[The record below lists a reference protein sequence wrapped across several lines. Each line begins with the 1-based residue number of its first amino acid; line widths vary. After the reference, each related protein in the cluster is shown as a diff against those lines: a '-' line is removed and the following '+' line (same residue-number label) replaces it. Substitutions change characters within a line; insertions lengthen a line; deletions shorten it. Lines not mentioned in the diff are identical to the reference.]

1 MTPRTHHT
9 WEATGVTGYP
19 ITHPIVGQGDLFTK
33 FRSYLKL
40 VSGEE
45 NRFAHVF
52 AVVAPWGVGKSRL
65 GYEIVAQVNDASKG
79 WKVRGADGAL
89 TEARL
94 FDDDAER
101 EQHLA
106 LYIRYSQVANRAL
119 NLDNWFAPAV
129 YKALTSLA
137 EGRFDSS
144 IQHQIAKQAHARLI
158 AEGFGPKALAA
169 AMELGQHDESVIY
182 GDTALATRLCNAA
195 FEALKP
201 AGIRYVV
208 VVLDELETAAERATS
223 GIEVEDA
230 RAMDGRAI
238 TMLKRAVEQIGQ
250 GGLDRHGIETVS
262 KAVKEEDAR
271 ARFPWLRFVVLCSP
285 AIGDE
290 LKEVQSTDR
299 RFEIVDLQRNAFS
312 DVRAFV
318 RSLHDEGRLLRPYP
332 PGLVEAAYMM
342 SGGNFGWFNVVM
354 AVVDQVLQQHRGD
367 APPAVEAVFRRA
379 IEVSNRVASYVLDHR
394 ALDEVDVPAAL
405 RASVER
411 LLYGQVPLPSRHLPD
426 VGALLAARNAHGEPV
441 ALRFHRAAWRLR
453 DCTQILIRN
462 RFQRLPGTSKWTAPG
477 IPEAIDLERLLDD
490 LSTLA
495 VREPVGAEPDATTVL
510 LPSTQGDFLQ
520 LLDLLHPHP
529 AVEEAGRVLW
539 NELVG
544 GSALPEGGATHVGPS
559 VEMLRRLDI
568 RLRKASIGAVLRD
581 PEENAAYA
589 ATVDSLRLSDEDR
602 AVRALTGALRLL
614 DEAWALDPERL
625 TLGGALAIR
634 TPKDKG
640 LVDFKGLWLHPK
652 GTAALAWARGDAEL
666 LALVKA
672 VAEHQKSEG
681 RYPVLVFTGDYDL
694 PDRFAKA
701 NIAEFVRARDHVVVV
716 HLNSG
721 EEAALVGIGLPTT
734 SWKGFRLRRDGF
746 TTRFSERL
754 NRIKSPIARLVRD
767 WRHVAT
773 THGVIAWPIRPTGT
787 LKPESLD
794 RLVDGWRR
802 VMLEKGSVALEVAGD
817 VKGLDFGPLL
827 QDIEKLGLSPAAG
840 PRGYT
845 ASDSAGLWRGEGGSA
860 RPEVPAFLLRSV
872 VLRLVRDPG
881 LDLDFDA
888 VRSDWLWGYT
898 WDGNRPVD
906 IFREWMVVACQLGWA
921 RNVGEAKKARYVF
934 IPRQELRARLD
945 AAHNWLDSQYPA
957 VYQGL
962 VDLLG
967 NGQVDAHFKPGSGT
981 KFVAAEKHLGD
992 AEAALVKLDALEAN
1006 PPFDADLATAV
1017 TWFVQATRLRLHAAE
1032 RVGRVF
1038 DRERY
1043 DGLPADLD
1051 LRILHLLDEE
1061 RPLWERVRL
1070 AEHFAL
1076 AVKSLAKRI
1085 RKRVPKLRDE
1095 LNLAS
1100 GSSSGFP
1107 IALFTKP
1114 LVKIDHI
1121 VDPGLTGD
1129 DPESTTKRVQHAKV
1143 DTLAWYL
1150 KELRV
1155 ADAMDALRRLAREVG
1170 VGNKASEDKALDDI
1184 EGDILRGWADIRDRL
1199 AAARTNVVSLSG
1211 RIHALEDALADPPTD
1226 LQLPTGV
1233 GLEQVSG
1240 RPALIEGQLDES
1252 LQDDVE
1258 DLLDRHDDEMNLG
1271 QFAPLMREA
1280 RQRLLDSAEQSI
1292 KGLEGRTRTLE
1303 NAVAAYRQG
1312 LLQRPAL
1319 LAARRGLSALH
1330 RAKGLAEV
1338 AVPTLDEL
1346 ELRSLRDGVAFIDA
1360 TVAGWATSGG
1370 ALLAP
1375 TGVSFEAWLGVLA
1388 AVTSQADLPVTASQ
1402 AEALV
1407 SHGFLRRVYAVPGGP
1422 A

>member
-19 ITHPIVGQGDLFTK
+19 ITHPIVGQSDLFTK
-33 FRSYLKL
+33 FKSYLQL
-40 VSGEE
+40 VAGEE

-79 WKVRGADGAL
+79 WKVRGADGGL

-94 FDDDAER
+94 FTDDAER

-129 YKALTSLA
+129 YKALTPLA
-137 EGRFDSS
+137 EGRFDTS
-144 IQHQIAKQAHARLI
+144 IQHQIAKQAHARLV
-158 AEGFGPKALAA
+158 AEGFDPRALAA
-169 AMELGQHDESVIY
+169 AMALGQHDDSAIY
-182 GDTALATRLCNAA
+182 ADTALATRLCNAA

-238 TMLKRAVEQIGQ
+238 TMLKRAVEQIGE

-318 RSLHDEGRLLRPYP
+318 RSLQDEGRLLRPYP

-354 AVVDQVLQQHRGD
+354 AVVDQVLHHHPGH

-394 ALDEVDVPAAL
+394 ALDEVDAPPAL

-411 LLYGQVPLPSRHLPD
+411 LLFGQVPLPASELPEVD
-426 VGALLAARNAHGEPV
+426 ALLAARNAHGEPV
-441 ALRFHRAAWRLR
+441 AVRFHRATWRVSE
-453 DCTQILIRN
+453 CMKILIRN
-462 RFQRLPGTSKWTAPG
+462 RFQRLGGTPKWTAPG

-495 VREPVGAEPDATTVL
+495 VREVVSTEPGATTVL
-510 LPSTQGDFLQ
+510 LPATQGDFLQ

-529 AVEEAGRVLW
+529 AAEETGRVLW

-544 GSALPEGGATHVGPS
+544 GSALPDGGATHVGPS

-568 RLRKASIGAVLRD
+568 RLRKASVGAVLRD
-581 PEENAAYA
+581 PDENAAYG
-589 ATVDSLRLSDEDR
+589 ATVDALRLSDEDR
-602 AVRALTGALRLL
+602 AAHVLTGALRLL

-625 TLGGALAIR
+625 ALGSAVAIR

-666 LALVKA
+666 LALVKS
-672 VAEHQKSEG
+672 VAEHQKAEG
-681 RYPVLVFTGDYDL
+681 RYPVLVFTSDYDL
-694 PDRFAKA
+694 PDRFAKS

-721 EEAALVGIGLPTT
+721 EEAALVGIGLPMA
-734 SWKGFRLRRDGF
+734 SWRGFRLRRDGF

-754 NRIKSPIARLVRD
+754 NRIRSPILRLVRD
-767 WRHVAT
+767 WRHGAT
-773 THGVIAWPIRPTGT
+773 ARGVIAWPIRPSGT

-794 RLVDGWRR
+794 RLVEGWRR
-802 VMLEKGSVALEVAGD
+802 VMAERGSVPLEDAGD

-827 QDIEKLGLSPAAG
+827 QDIDKLGLSSAAG

-845 ASDSAGLWRGEGGSA
+845 AADSAGLWRGEGGAA

-872 VLRLVRDPG
+872 VLRLMRSPSLE
-881 LDLDFDA
+881 LDVDA

-898 WDGNRPVD
+898 WDGNRAGD

-921 RNVGEAKKARYVF
+921 RHVGEPKKARYAF
-934 IPRQELRARLD
+934 IPRQELRARVE
-945 AAHNWLDSQYPA
+945 AARNWLDVQYPA

-962 VDLLG
+962 VELLG
-967 NGQVDAHFKPGSGT
+967 NGQIDAHFKPGSGT
-981 KFVAAEKHLGD
+981 KFVAAEKHLDD
-992 AEAALVKLDALEAN
+992 AEAALVLLDALEAN
-1006 PPFDADLATAV
+1006 PPFDADAPTASA
-1017 TWFVQATRLRLHAAE
+1017 WFVQATALRLQAAE

-1038 DRERY
+1038 DKERY
-1043 DGLPADLD
+1043 DALPADLD
-1051 LRILHLLDEE
+1051 LRILHLLDED

-1070 AEHFAL
+1070 AEHFAH
-1076 AVKSLAKRI
+1076 AVKRLALRVRERI
-1085 RKRVPKLRDE
+1085 PKLREE
-1095 LNLAS
+1095 LEYAAAVT
-1100 GSSSGFP
+1100 SGFP
-1107 IALFTKP
+1107 LVLFTKP
-1114 LVKIDHI
+1114 LVKIFHI
-1121 VDPGLTGD
+1121 VDPGLTGE
-1129 DPESTTKRVQHAKV
+1129 DPASTTERVQHAKV

-1155 ADAMDALRRLAREVG
+1155 ADAVEALHRLAREVG
-1170 VGNKASEDKALDDI
+1170 VGDTLADERPLAAI
-1184 EGDILRGWADIRDRL
+1184 EGDILRGWVDIRDRL
-1199 AAARTNVVSLSG
+1199 AAARTQLGSLSG
-1211 RIHALEDALADPPTD
+1211 RIGALTDALADPPPD
-1226 LQLPTGV
+1226 FHLPSGAS
-1233 GLEQVSG
+1233 LEQVAG

-1252 LQDDVE
+1252 LLDDVE

-1271 QFAPLMREA
+1271 KFGPLMREA

-1319 LAARRGLSALH
+1319 LAARRGLNALH
-1330 RAKGLAEV
+1330 RAAGLAEV
-1338 AVPTLDEL
+1338 APLALDEL
-1346 ELRSLRDGVAFIDA
+1346 EPQSLREAAAFIDA
-1360 TVAGWATSGG
+1360 TIAGWFEAGD

-1375 TGVSFEAWLGVLA
+1375 TGVDFGAWLDVLA
-1388 AVTSQADLPVTASQ
+1388 AVSSQTDLPVAAGQ

-1407 SHGFLRRVYAVPGGP
+1407 RHGFLRRVYAVPGAP
-1422 A
+1422 V